1 MAEENDD
8 ADQNPDFFFFFLI
21 LVDLKRLRFCT
32 KIQRESILTFLKQY

>member
-8 ADQNPDFFFFFLI
+8 ADQNPDFFFFLI